1 MLILGVEI
9 PAVST
14 AGLDADLFATS
25 PKKTNADLPALAA
38 PSNNHLNANISC

>member
-1 MLILGVEI
+1 MLILGVEL

-14 AGLDADLFATS
+14 AGVDADLFAAS
-25 PKKTNADLPALAA
+25 LKKTNADLPASAA